1 MEPVR
6 RTTTRG
12 IDKVKTRHSFFLC
25 LLLASLGTS
34 SASGAASKCTLEDDT
49 WKKAISLYRQGLYEK
64 AIAMTESTP
73 CPPKDKQLVISSYM
87 GLYLLTPTPEIAARA
102 RAAINELAPKS
113 YGGPDVGFL
122 LVALNDLRG
131 ARDFYESMLASLEKS
146 PPHDM
151 PEKDRQE
158 VERRFRQAINVIDS
172 RAWSPDDKLD
182 LIRKLE
188 SILSGK
194 NT

>member
-1 MEPVR
+1 M
-6 RTTTRG
+6 
-12 IDKVKTRHSFFLC
+12 KTRRALFLN
-25 LLLASLGTS
+25 LLLISLGTS
-34 SASGAASKCTLEDDT
+34 SVSGAPSKCTLEDDT
-49 WKKAISLYRQGLYEK
+49 WKKAIALYRQGMYEK

-73 CPPKDKQLVISSYM
+73 CPPKDKQLIISSYM
-87 GLYLLTPTPEIAARA
+87 GLYLRTPTPEIAARA
-102 RAAINELAPKS
+102 RAAIKELAPKS

-146 PPHDM
+146 PPRDM
-151 PEKDRQE
+151 PERNRQE
-158 VERRFRQAINVIDS
+158 VESRFRQAIDVIDS
-172 RAWSPDDKLD
+172 RAWSPEEKFD